1 MNEDPRIIE
10 LLADMLHEQ
19 KDLRTEQAFVREEM
33 KGMREEMSGMRE
45 QQNGMR
51 LEQQRTTQ
59 AILSLTSLLQKAVI
73 EPVQAQS
80 REIAEI
86 KERLDRLEQAR

>member
-1 MNEDPRIIE
+1 MQEDPRIIE

-19 KDLRTEQAFVREEM
+19 KDLRTEQAFVREEI
-33 KGMREEMSGMRE
+33 KGMREE
-45 QQNGMR
+45 QKGMR

-73 EPVQAQS
+73 EPVQTQS
-80 REIAEI
+80 REIADI
-86 KERLDRLEQAR
+86 KERLDRLERQQ

>member
-1 MNEDPRIIE
+1 MQEDPRIIE

-19 KDLRTEQAFVREEM
+19 KDLRQEQTFIREEI
-33 KGMREEMSGMRE
+33 K
-45 QQNGMR
+45 GMR

-73 EPVQAQS
+73 EPVQTQS
-80 REIAEI
+80 REITDI
-86 KERLDRLEQAR
+86 KERLDRLESQH

>member
-1 MNEDPRIIE
+1 MQNDPKIIE

-19 KDLRTEQAFVREEM
+19 KDVRQEQIFVREEI
-33 KGMREEMSGMRE
+33 KEMRF
-45 QQNGMR
+45 
-51 LEQQRTTQ
+51 EQQRTTQ

-73 EPVQAQS
+73 EPAERQS

-86 KERLDRLEQAR
+86 KERLDRLEQTIRP